1 MGKCGSVMSNTLE
14 EREKQLTK
22 TVEIWSQ
29 KSEKKREK
37 VLQDDEGICFV
48 EFSAE
53 DISKKM
59 KKTKQTK
66 KKQMKIK

>member
-29 KSEKKREK
+29 KSEKKEK
-37 VLQDDEGICFV
+37 KFY
-48 EFSAE
+48 
-53 DISKKM
+53 KM
-59 KKTKQTK
+59 
-66 KKQMKIK
+66 MKVFAL